1 MWAWER
7 GCRGS
12 PKGKSPALGGA
23 KWEETSPQRGRPNC
37 RWQQVGLM
45 ARVCL
50 FPDHHWASRA
60 WILTVELQDIERV
73 QHGLA
78 DGPVAVERV
87 VPK

>member
-1 MWAWER
+1 
-7 GCRGS
+7 
-12 PKGKSPALGGA
+12 
-23 KWEETSPQRGRPNC
+23 
-37 RWQQVGLM
+37 M